1 MTEHTLPAVLTPR
14 LTSAR
19 TDPAPVADERQ
30 ALTETLDYY
39 RRTFELKCAGL
50 EPAQLSERSVPP
62 STLTLHGLLRHLT
75 GCERWWFRMQ
85 FAGEDVPI
93 LYYSDDDPEQD
104 FNELDGDVDE
114 AFALW
119 HAECERA
126 REIVAAG
133 SLEQTG
139 IRRSTGEPF
148 TLRWVL
154 LRMIG
159 EYARHVGHA
168 DLIRERI
175 DGATGE

>member
-119 HAECERA
+119 HAECEHA

>member
-1 MTEHTLPAVLTPR
+1 MTEHTLQAAPPPR
-14 LTSAR
+14 LTSPR
-19 TDPAPVADERQ
+19 TDPAPVAGEHQ
-30 ALTETLDYY
+30 ALTESLDYY

-50 EPAQLSERSVPP
+50 DPAQLSERSVPP

-75 GCERWWFRMQ
+75 GCERWWFRTQ

-104 FNELDGDVDE
+104 FTDLDGDVDE
-114 AFALW
+114 AFSLW
-119 HAECERA
+119 RAECERA
-126 REIVAAG
+126 REIIAAG
-133 SLEQTG
+133 SLERTG

-148 TLRWVL
+148 TLRWL
-154 LRMIG
+154 MLRMIG
-159 EYARHVGHA
+159 EYARHIGHA